1 MRRPVLVG
9 AALGLVASVVTWVLA
24 QTLLHSLDRYGE
36 KLEAVVGLIAIGVLL
51 LITNWFFHRVYWSEW
66 IGKFHRQRKKLET
79 TSFASAQVLGLV
91 VLGLTSVYREGFETV
106 LFLQSLELSAGTAT
120 VLEGAGLGLAMTLA
134 VAVATFALQRKLPY
148 KRMLVVTGVMIGFV
162 LVVMVGQT
170 ARTMQGTGWIPITPI
185 DVDPPYWLGLW
196 FGVYPTWET
205 IGAQVAAMAFVIGSY
220 FLAQEVRVRRPR
232 RRSASAPL
240 AGGGPREGAAR
251 GSDARVAV
259 DANGHQHPNGR
270 EHPDDAED
278 GSGTREPTQ
287 APAR

>member
-1 MRRPVLVG
+1 MDRQVPPP
-9 AALGLVASVVTWVLA
+9 A
-24 QTLLHSLDRYGE
+24 QE
-36 KLEAVVGLIAIGVLL
+36 
-51 LITNWFFHRVYWSEW
+51 
-66 IGKFHRQRKKLET
+66 LET
-79 TSFASAQVLGLV
+79 PSFASAQVIGLV

-134 VAVATFALQRKLPY
+134 VAVPTFALQRKLPY

-220 FLAQEVRVRRPR
+220 VLAREVRVRRPR
-232 RRSASAPL
+232 RR
-240 AGGGPREGAAR
+240 AAR
-251 GSDARVAV
+251 TRLADGPGQSAAWGGDAGVVV
-259 DANGHQHPNGR
+259 DAHRDQHPNGEEHR
-270 EHPDDAED
+270 ENAEQ
-278 GSGTREPTQ
+278 GAGAREPTQ
-287 APAR
+287 TPAR